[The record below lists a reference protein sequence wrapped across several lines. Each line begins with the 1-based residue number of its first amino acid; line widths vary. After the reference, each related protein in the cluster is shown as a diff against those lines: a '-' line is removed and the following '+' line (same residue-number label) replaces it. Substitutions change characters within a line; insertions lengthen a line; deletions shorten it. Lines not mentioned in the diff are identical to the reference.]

1 MTKVINGKDLS
12 VDVKFSLSTKLC
24 EKLELLMVQTE
35 QETDEKSSKSK
46 VVNKLIEQEKV
57 RKMHIE
63 KIKSESKK
71 PVQLTIKAS
80 SKEKLMRMA
89 EKNNTTM
96 TSVIEYLINNAY
108 FKLIEK
114 TIASS
119 FNQDEP
125 QSEISALLNDIEN

>member
-1 MTKVINGKDLS
+1 MTKVINEKDLS